1 MEDTQP
7 VSKVLV
13 LDESPACLR
22 RIKAFC
28 EANKL
33 VALRVQEENI
43 MSVLK
48 SNVDLGGIF
57 ISENLSGKASA
68 GVEIGHDIHHIRPE
82 LPLFLRRDAGT
93 GRDELSAEEKK
104 SFRASY
110 TIDSI
115 DDLRKSI
122 DDCIFNMMYPN
133 ALLRGINEM
142 TIKSLQSQFKD
153 LELHV
158 ETPYIVRDRLIFG
171 EIFTLIPIE
180 SPWCRGYMSLQT
192 EEFSLQNLVLGNKTH
207 IAPDEGDDFRNLN
220 SILGETTNL
229 IWGAF
234 KNRYTNMEGKAAYS
248 SQVPIIINH
257 LHRYI
262 SFGSEQPQLCYKCT
276 LTDPNARDSS
286 PMVIYQRFAF
296 NLSWSPE
303 DFREN
308 DVSVDNLVAVGDLEL
323 F

>member
-93 GRDELSAEEKK
+93 GRDELSAEEKNHSAPLTPSTRLTICAK
-104 SFRASY
+104 VLMTASS
-110 TIDSI
+110 T
-115 DDLRKSI
+115 
-122 DDCIFNMMYPN
+122 
-133 ALLRGINEM
+133 
-142 TIKSLQSQFKD
+142 
-153 LELHV
+153 
-158 ETPYIVRDRLIFG
+158 
-171 EIFTLIPIE
+171 
-180 SPWCRGYMSLQT
+180 
-192 EEFSLQNLVLGNKTH
+192 
-207 IAPDEGDDFRNLN
+207 
-220 SILGETTNL
+220 
-229 IWGAF
+229 
-234 KNRYTNMEGKAAYS
+234 
-248 SQVPIIINH
+248 
-257 LHRYI
+257 
-262 SFGSEQPQLCYKCT
+262 
-276 LTDPNARDSS
+276 
-286 PMVIYQRFAF
+286 
-296 NLSWSPE
+296 
-303 DFREN
+303 
-308 DVSVDNLVAVGDLEL
+308 
-323 F
+323 

>member
-1 MEDTQP
+1 
-7 VSKVLV
+7 
-13 LDESPACLR
+13 
-22 RIKAFC
+22 
-28 EANKL
+28 
-33 VALRVQEENI
+33 
-43 MSVLK
+43 
-48 SNVDLGGIF
+48 VDLGGIF
-57 ISENLSGKASA
+57 ISANLSGKA
-68 GVEIGHDIHHIRPE
+68 GEGINIGHDIHHIRPE
-82 LPLFLRRDAGT
+82 LPLFLRRDVGT
-93 GRDELSAEEKK
+93 NSDDLSPDEKK
-104 SFRASY
+104 SFRAAYSLD
-110 TIDSI
+110 TIDE
-115 DDLRKSI
+115 LRKI
-122 DDCIFNMMYPN
+122 VDDCIFNMIYPN
-133 ALLRGINEM
+133 ALLRGINDM
-142 TIKSLQSQFKD
+142 TISSLSSQFKG
-153 LELHV
+153 LEIHV

-192 EEFSLQNLVLGNKTH
+192 EEFSLQNLVIGNKTH
-207 IAPDEGDDFRNLN
+207 IAPDDGDDFRNLN

-229 IWGAF
+229 IWGSF
-234 KNRYTNMEGKAAYS
+234 KNRYSNLEGKPAYA

-276 LTDPNARDSS
+276 LTDPKARDTAS
-286 PMVIYQRFAF
+286 MVIYQRFAF